1 LRENSE
7 QKASGA
13 IKERLK
19 EAVKATTTTSFSLK
33 YKFRYKVIFIFLQL
47 KAQSHGK
54 QEDTRRTKHI
64 SDYFERQRKNQS
76 PEKIRT
82 KDDCLSCREDS
93 GVYKFGHAYR
103 DRTFW

>member
-13 IKERLK
+13 IKDRLM
-19 EAVKATTTTSFSLK
+19 EAGKATTTTSFSLK

-54 QEDTRRTKHI
+54 QEDTR
-64 SDYFERQRKNQS
+64 
-76 PEKIRT
+76 
-82 KDDCLSCREDS
+82 
-93 GVYKFGHAYR
+93 
-103 DRTFW
+103 